1 MVITENNVGGSQES
15 VSTVWNS
22 QEYNLLSVSMGLTS
36 WPNQPGMQRI
46 QEKKCVCI
54 EVQMLDIYKELRSI
68 FMEFKPNW
76 CCKQSRDGLKYS
88 PQEGMYKNYR

>member
-54 EVQMLDIYKELRSI
+54 EVQMLDIIYKEYVVFSWNLNQIGVVSNLE
-68 FMEFKPNW
+68 MV
-76 CCKQSRDGLKYS
+76 
-88 PQEGMYKNYR
+88 